1 MKKFLNI
8 SILLLVALTMGFTSC
23 RTEDKDLF
31 EDSAAQ
37 RLAKS
42 KEYFSDILLDKGG
55 KWQLE
60 YFTTTS
66 EPGYIY
72 LFTFASDGSVTISGE
87 NKYIGQVLS
96 PSNTDP
102 VYGSAVSM
110 WEVITDNGPVLSLNT
125 YNKFFHLFADPHDIY
140 DTDYN
145 EQGYGHEGD
154 YEFDLMKYSNDTL
167 YIEGK
172 KHGVSM
178 IMTRVAADVD
188 DHQYLDEVVA
198 LKDSLFHAKI
208 PTNFINL
215 PSGYRYVVNGS
226 ASLMLDLYPETGD
239 PISETESYN
248 ALVTHDGLTFM
259 YPLILEDRNTGEVY
273 EFQKFSLA
281 PDGSLVCRENPE
293 ITITADAL
301 NGMIT
306 DTKLQW
312 KLNTTKSSESGFMEA
327 YNALKDQLLAANK
340 NNGITQVLL
349 YFDKNL
355 GPIVNPEAQ
364 PQDQVHAGQLVLSV
378 TVKVRVKTTTRTIP
392 CLFYFDV
399 EKEGHDVIGFK
410 FNGETDNA
418 AAQYSQN
425 FDKLPGLANSLAS
438 SKYKLSAASLLAPIQ
453 IKMEEASNSS
463 NYIVLDVIRK

>member
-8 SILLLVALTMGFTSC
+8 SSLLLVALTMGFTSC
-23 RTEDKDLF
+23 NNEDKDLF
-31 EDSAAQ
+31 DDSAAQ

-42 KEYFSDILLDKGG
+42 KEYFYDILTSNGG

-60 YFTTTS
+60 YFTTTD

-72 LFTFASDGSVTISGE
+72 LFTFATDGSVTISGE
-87 NKYIGQVLS
+87 NKYIGQITS
-96 PSNTDP
+96 YDNADP

-125 YNKFFHLFADPHDIY
+125 YNKYFHLFADPHDIN

-167 YIEGK
+167 YVEGK

-178 IMTRVAADVD
+178 IMTRLAADVD
-188 DHQYLDEVVA
+188 DHTYLDEVVA

-208 PTNFINL
+208 PTNYINL
-215 PSGYRYVVNGS
+215 PSGDRYVVTGG
-226 ASLMLDLYPETGD
+226 ASLMLDMYPETGD
-239 PISETESYN
+239 PISETESFN

-259 YPLILEDRNTGEVY
+259 YPITLEDRNTGEVY

-281 PDGSLVCRENPE
+281 ADGSLVCSENPE
-293 ITITADAL
+293 ITITADLL

-312 KLNTTKSSESGFMEA
+312 KVNTSKSSEGGFMTA
-327 YNALKDQLLAANK
+327 YNALFDQLKAANK

-349 YFDKNL
+349 YFDKSL
-355 GPIVNPEAQ
+355 GEIVNEETQ
-364 PQDQVHAGQLVLSV
+364 EHAGKLVLSV

-418 AAQYSQN
+418 AAQYGQTYT
-425 FDKLPGLANSLAS
+425 KLYDLANYLAS
-438 SKYKLSAASLLAPIQ
+438 TKFKLSAASLLAPVQ
-453 IKMEEASNSS
+453 MTMAEASNSS
-463 NYIVLDVIRK
+463 NYMVLDVIRK